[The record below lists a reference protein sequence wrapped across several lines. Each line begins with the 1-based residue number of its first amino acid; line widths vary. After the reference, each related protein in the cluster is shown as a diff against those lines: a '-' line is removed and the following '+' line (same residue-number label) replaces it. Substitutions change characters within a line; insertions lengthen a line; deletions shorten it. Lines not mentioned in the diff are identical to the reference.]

1 MIKIKGFILKFYNEK
16 IEDIC
21 TRILYF
27 FNSIDT
33 YFLVAG
39 IASFLLYGQAFYNI
53 WLFFAITLGAI
64 LIFKIADFYP
74 LFILCSPLFL
84 FFLLQS
90 PFLSLSAAGTILLI
104 NLGIFLVIQF
114 LFMSIPETIIA
125 RDVTIALRKIW
136 NSIFTIS
143 PTTVSL
149 PMSLYFSTLYSLILV
164 ARPSLLISSGAW
176 FWATMAGGALLSFYF
191 RPKSFRSFDLKPK
204 IDKRLT
210 ENIVLLNI
218 DGCRL
223 DRYYEAGLPFLTSL
237 EKESTYFPEGIETV
251 YRALTNPAFASI
263 LTGAIPKSHGIV
275 NNNLGQEIQIEALPD
290 VVKAKL
296 YGSMHIKHFSKPQWD
311 TKIVSLPTHSI
322 YKSDQL
328 MFSWLQDD
336 LLSPDGTR
344 LFIADISETDF
355 LGHAYGSESRQYLEA
370 LKRADQRIGAFFQW
384 MNKHNLLNNTAVI
397 ICSDHGIKR
406 IDHSYLL
413 FNAEKYVPFMIT
425 GKPIKKNNPLKFRA
439 SIMDIAPT
447 ISYLLGVRYPA
458 NCRGRVFLEAL
469 A

>member
-1 MIKIKGFILKFYNEK
+1 MIKRFISRFYNEK
-16 IEDIC
+16 VEDIS

-27 FNSIDT
+27 FNTLDT
-33 YFLVAG
+33 YFLVG
-39 IASFLLYGQAFYNI
+39 GVLSFLLYGVSNYSIF
-53 WLFFAITLGAI
+53 LFLAISVLV
-64 LIFKIADFYP
+64 LLLFKTADFYP
-74 LFILCSPLFL
+74 LFLIFSPLFL

-90 PFLSLSAAGTILLI
+90 PFLSVSAVGAILLI
-104 NLGIFLVIQF
+104 NLGIFLLIQF
-114 LFMSIPETIIA
+114 LFMSIPETIIS
-125 RDVTIALRKIW
+125 RDVSIALRKIW

-149 PMSLYFSTLYSLILV
+149 PISVYFSSLYSLTLV
-164 ARPSLLISSGAW
+164 GRMSVFNTNGLW
-176 FWATMAGGALLSFYF
+176 FWLSMAAASLITSRV
-191 RPKSFRSFDLKPK
+191 RPKSFRSFDIKPQINK
-204 IDKRLT
+204 KVVER
-210 ENIVLLNI
+210 IVLLNI

-237 EKESTYFPEGIETV
+237 EKESTYFPQGIETV

-263 LTGAIPKSHGIV
+263 LTGAVPRDHGIV
-275 NNNLGQEIQIEALPD
+275 NNNLGQEIRIEALPD
-290 VVKAKL
+290 VAKAKL

-311 TKIVSLPTHSI
+311 TKIVSLPTESI

-355 LGHAYGSESRQYLEA
+355 LGHAYGSESRQYSAA
-370 LKRADQRIGAFFQW
+370 LKRADQRIEAFFEW
-384 MNKHNLLNNTAVI
+384 MNRHNLLNNTAVI

-406 IDHSYLL
+406 IDHAYLL
-413 FNAEKYVPFMIT
+413 FNAERYVPFMIT
-425 GKPIKKNNPLKFRA
+425 GQAIKKNNPLSFRA